1 MLSGRAPVGWP
12 ARSKD
17 MAYEPRRRGTM
28 HALLM
33 TSRKIQQGLAAAIV
47 LLGVMIPAAAS
58 AQEPLAAE
66 LEEVRQAAAQFDTVE
81 AAEAAGYQLGY
92 AKAGNDE
99 RIITG
104 CIAHPTDGA
113 MGYHYFND
121 ALVNDVSVDSLKP
134 EVLVY
139 APKPNGDLELVAVE
153 WVVPSELVDFVPTV
167 LGHDMHILV
176 PAVGLYLTHAWVFK
190 DNPSGVLSDWNPDV
204 SCPVVMTPPSTGDA
218 GLAAPTSA
226 STGALLAVGLA
237 AGLAIVARG
246 VASLIRSR
254 PR

>member
-1 MLSGRAPVGWP
+1 
-12 ARSKD
+12 
-17 MAYEPRRRGTM
+17 M

-33 TSRKIQQGLAAAIV
+33 TSRKIQLGLATAIV

-121 ALVNDVSVDSLKP
+121 ALVNDVSVDPLKP

-176 PAVGLYLTHAWVFK
+176 PAVGLYLRHAWLFK
-190 DNPSGVLSDWNPDV
+190 DNPSGVMADWNPDV
-204 SCPVVMTPPSTGDA
+204 SCPTAMTPPSTGDA
-218 GLAAPTSA
+218 GLAAASLDSA
-226 STGALLAVGLA
+226 TTRTLLALGLTAALALVG
-237 AGLAIVARG
+237 RG
-246 VASLIRSR
+246 VISLSRSR
-254 PR
+254 LR